1 MNFKMSVMSTIDIRQ
16 ELKDFISQEDDKS
29 LKKFY
34 QMAKA
39 YMEQRREDK
48 LMAEAEEDIKEGRV
62 YSQDEVTDLIKSWT
76 E

>member
-1 MNFKMSVMSTIDIRQ
+1 MNVKGLIMSTVDIRQ

-34 QMAKA
+34 KMAKA

-48 LMAEAEEDIKEGRV
+48 LMAEAEEDIKEGRIH
-62 YSQDEVTDLIKSWT
+62 SQEDVKDLIKRWA

>member
-1 MNFKMSVMSTIDIRQ
+1 MNLKMSVMSTIDIRQ
-16 ELKDFISQEDDKS
+16 EQKDFISQEDDKS